1 MWVLIYLL
9 IALLPI
15 VLISLVIFV
24 IAGAGM
30 NIYRT
35 GKRGYSDL
43 KPYLDD
49 MNAKV
54 KLAQDRSTQ
63 FAERGDNIAKTIEE
77 IQGRW
82 AFISEEF
89 SETKKSPAVK
99 LAGLAGKLTSKK

>member
-1 MWVLIYLL
+1 MWVLIYLM
-9 IALLPI
+9 IFLLPVLLI
-15 VLISLVIFV
+15 VLVILT

-49 MNAKV
+49 VNAKV
-54 KLAQDRSTQ
+54 KLAQDRSAQ
-63 FAERGDNIAKTIEE
+63 FAERGNSIAKTIEE

-82 AFISEEF
+82 AFITEGF
-89 SETKKSPAVK
+89 SESKKSPAVK